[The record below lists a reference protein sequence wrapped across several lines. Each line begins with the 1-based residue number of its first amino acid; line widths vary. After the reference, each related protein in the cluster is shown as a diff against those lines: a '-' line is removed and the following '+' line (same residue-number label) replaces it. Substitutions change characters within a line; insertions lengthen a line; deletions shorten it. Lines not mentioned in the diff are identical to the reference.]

1 MTTSGT
7 YAFSPSLGEIVLYS
21 YNLIQLR
28 SPSLTAE
35 HMVAAKNAAN
45 FLLANWSNRGVNL
58 WQVDL
63 QTVTLEE
70 GVATYD
76 VLPNTVVILDAYVT
90 ITDGSAPAQDRIILP
105 ISRSEY
111 ASYSNKTQQG
121 FPTTFWFDRLLAPTV
136 TLWPVPDGTSP
147 QTLSYYRLRQTQDAN
162 FANGQNVEIPY
173 LWLDAFAD
181 GLAWR
186 LARLFQPQLSEQ
198 LKADAAE
205 SYAIAATQNE
215 EVASIY
221 ISPQVNSYYRV

>member
-7 YAFSPSLGEIVLYS
+7 YAFSPSLGELTLYA

-35 HMVAAKNAAN
+35 HMVAARNAAN
-45 FLLANWSNRGVNL
+45 LLLANWSNRGVNL

-63 QTVTLEE
+63 QTVTLVE
-70 GVATYD
+70 GQATYD
-76 VLPNTVVILDAYVT
+76 VLANTVVILDAYVT

-136 TLWPVPDGTSP
+136 TLWQVPDGTSP

-162 FANGQNVEIPY
+162 FANGQNVEIPA
-173 LWLDAFAD
+173 LWLEAFAD
-181 GLAWR
+181 ALAWR
-186 LARLFQPQLSEQ
+186 LARIWTPQLAES
-198 LKADAAE
+198 LKQDAAE
-205 SYAIAATQNE
+205 SYAIAAAQNE

-221 ISPQVNSYYRV
+221 ISPSLNSYFRV

>member
-1 MTTSGT
+1 MSTSGT
-7 YAFSPSLGEIVLYS
+7 YTFNPSLGELGLYAF
-21 YNLIQLR
+21 NLCQLR
-28 SPSLTAE
+28 STSLTQE
-35 HMVAAKNAAN
+35 HLSSLRQAAN

-63 QTVTLEE
+63 QTVTLVE
-70 GVATYD
+70 GQATYD
-76 VLPNTVVILDAYVT
+76 VDANTVVILDAYVT
-90 ITDGSAPAQDRIILP
+90 ITEGTSEPQDRIILP

-121 FPTTFWFDRLLAPTV
+121 FPTTYWFDRLLSPTV
-136 TLWPVPDGTSP
+136 TLWQVPDGNSP
-147 QTLSYYRLRQTQDAN
+147 QTLSYYRLRQAQDAN

-173 LWLDAFAD
+173 LWLEAFAD

-186 LARLFQPQLSEQ
+186 LSRLWAPQLAEQ